1 MKIPV
6 NLIHSGGLVMFI
18 NQKLR
23 VLIPSIFFVFFQF
36 SAFAATF
43 DDAMTAYNA
52 SRYDTAIADF
62 TYLAEKGN
70 SEASYMVGKM
80 YMDRRVPSEFDT
92 SNAIFWF
99 LMADLNG
106 YPDATNSLREY
117 SRRGYRLLI
126 VAIEVAIKD
135 WGSLYRRGHQKTEF
149 PREVLEESKLYWK
162 SLYSMQTPSDARTDA
177 LQNLLQMTDLELCRE
192 AISITLK
199 VWDGSYRAAGAVEE
213 VGRRDLTVKNCRD
226 ILTSAVQQ

>member
-1 MKIPV
+1 
-6 NLIHSGGLVMFI
+6 MFI

-99 LMADLNG
+99 LEC
-106 YPDATNSLREY
+106 P
-117 SRRGYRLLI
+117 
-126 VAIEVAIKD
+126 
-135 WGSLYRRGHQKTEF
+135 
-149 PREVLEESKLYWK
+149 P
-162 SLYSMQTPSDARTDA
+162 
-177 LQNLLQMTDLELCRE
+177 
-192 AISITLK
+192 
-199 VWDGSYRAAGAVEE
+199 
-213 VGRRDLTVKNCRD
+213 
-226 ILTSAVQQ
+226 